1 MIMARLISLLAP
13 HILLLLYFAVAISG
27 ADHYSRADF
36 PLDFVFGSGISA
48 PQYEGAASE
57 DGRTPSIWDTFAP
70 SGQDSE
76 GATEDITCDGYH
88 KYKGDVRLMVET
100 GLEALRFSIS
110 WSRLIPNGRGPIN
123 KKGLQYYNNLINE
136 LISNG
141 IQPHVTLQH
150 LDLPQALQDEYG
162 GWTSREIVKDF
173 VEYADACF
181 KEFGDRV
188 LHWTTLNEVNIAS
201 IGGYDDGIAPPGR
214 CSTRSRCAA
223 GDSSTEPYKALHNM
237 LLAHSAAAKL
247 YREKYKGTQ
256 NGKIGLNIYS
266 FGFLPNSNSIED
278 VMATERAYSFY
289 LDWAIHPLVFGDYPA
304 IVKERAQTRIPA
316 FTKRESEQVKG
327 SLDFI
332 GLNHYTTLYIQDDP
346 NMSKDVEDFNS
357 DIRAQQIY
365 DNKGAPELQYPL
377 MPWGLKQVLEYLKD
391 GYGNP
396 PIYIQENGQRTKR
409 DGILNDTSRV
419 DYMQTY
425 IGGVLDAVR
434 NGSNIKGY
442 FEWAFLDCNELL
454 VPYGSS
460 FGLFYVD
467 LDDEL
472 KRYRKLSA
480 LWYSDFLKEKSI
492 SEYAITQVGENMI

>member
-188 LHWTTLNEVNIAS
+188 LHWTTLNE
-201 IGGYDDGIAPPGR
+201 
-214 CSTRSRCAA
+214 
-223 GDSSTEPYKALHNM
+223 
-237 LLAHSAAAKL
+237 
-247 YREKYKGTQ
+247 GTQ

>member
-188 LHWTTLNEVNIAS
+188 LHWTTLNE
-201 IGGYDDGIAPPGR
+201 
-214 CSTRSRCAA
+214 
-223 GDSSTEPYKALHNM
+223 
-237 LLAHSAAAKL
+237 
-247 YREKYKGTQ
+247 GTQ

-492 SEYAITQVGENMI
+492 SEYAITQVGENMSISLT

>member
-1 MIMARLISLLAP
+1 M
-13 HILLLLYFAVAISG
+13 F
-27 ADHYSRADF
+27 SRFCTCSSSFSTPMEHKLMENIPDAC
-36 PLDFVFGSGISA
+36 SK
-48 PQYEGAASE
+48 YEGAASE

-188 LHWTTLNEVNIAS
+188 LHWTTLNE
-201 IGGYDDGIAPPGR
+201 
-214 CSTRSRCAA
+214 
-223 GDSSTEPYKALHNM
+223 
-237 LLAHSAAAKL
+237 
-247 YREKYKGTQ
+247 GTQ